1 MVLIPHPAANANR
14 SAASMQIS
22 IGKTIM
28 LYRKNKNWSQSDL
41 GEAAGIS
48 RNYVSMIEC
57 DDANVTIGTLEAVC
71 AVLGISLSI
80 VLGGSESHL
89 TKRALDFAGT
99 CREITHFY
107 VDGICA
113 HCGQHEAQSQ

>member
-1 MVLIPHPAANANR
+1 MK
-14 SAASMQIS
+14 IS

-48 RNYVSMIEC
+48 RNYVSMIER

-71 AVLGISLSI
+71 AVLGISVSI
-80 VLGGSESHL
+80 VLGGLESRL
-89 TKRALDFAGT
+89 TKRAADGLERVALHCTCPTDANHQDCPVHGT
-99 CREITHFY
+99 SRR
-107 VDGICA
+107 
-113 HCGQHEAQSQ
+113 